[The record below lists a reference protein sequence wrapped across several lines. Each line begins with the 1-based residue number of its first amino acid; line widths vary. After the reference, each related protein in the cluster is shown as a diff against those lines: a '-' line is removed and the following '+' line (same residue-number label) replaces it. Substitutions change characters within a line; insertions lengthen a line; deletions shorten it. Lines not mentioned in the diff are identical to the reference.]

1 MRPGGRVPLSQGL
14 VLCAPT
20 PGALR
25 TRFMSCLWASRP
37 VPVAGAGC
45 WGQEGAWV
53 PLGKVLAFTSV
64 LSATCWPRLSGG
76 VQPRGP
82 RRALSRRGAR
92 AQPPGQAPAASW
104 DSCRAHAAR
113 APCAPGLSPHV
124 PAVRLLGRRALV
136 PSPGPSQSPLAPG
149 STADGSRLPGPGPR
163 GQLHVL
169 GRCLVPTPLP
179 SAFLPRHHAQ
189 ALPRPRSA
197 HRSCTERLRGAEL
210 PPPARPRAAASSPT
224 DRLPSHTPALRP
236 GPGRGPTACF
246 LSPWASV
253 PQGPPPGARAGGSHS
268 ICASCLVR
276 FTRRDVLE
284 VHRCRSKCRV
294 HPFLRPSHS
303 SSSLAPGVTSPSR
316 LS

>member
-1 MRPGGRVPLSQGL
+1 
-14 VLCAPT
+14 
-20 PGALR
+20 
-25 TRFMSCLWASRP
+25 MSCLWASRP

-53 PLGKVLAFTSV
+53 PLRKVLAFTSV

-92 AQPPGQAPAASW
+92 ARPPGQAPAASW

-113 APCAPGLSPHV
+113 APCTPGLSPHV

-169 GRCLVPTPLP
+169 GRCLVPTSLP

-197 HRSCTERLRGAEL
+197 HRSCTESLRGAEL
-210 PPPARPRAAASSPT
+210 PPPARPRAAASSPRT
-224 DRLPSHTPALRP
+224 ACPVTHPRSAPAPAAAPPPASCR
-236 GPGRGPTACF
+236 RGPPSRRALHRGLVPVARTAF
-246 LSPWASV
+246 VLRVWSV
-253 PQGPPPGARAGGSHS
+253 SR
-268 ICASCLVR
+268 
-276 FTRRDVLE
+276 
-284 VHRCRSKCRV
+284 
-294 HPFLRPSHS
+294 
-303 SSSLAPGVTSPSR
+303 GVTSSR
-316 LS
+316 SIGAAASVESTLS

>member
-1 MRPGGRVPLSQGL
+1 MPLSQGL

-64 LSATCWPRLSGG
+64 LSATCWPRLSRG

-82 RRALSRRGAR
+82 RLALSRRGAR
-92 AQPPGQAPAASW
+92 ARPPGQAPAASW

-136 PSPGPSQSPLAPG
+136 PPLGQARARSLPEAPLMGLACRALVPVGSCTSSDGVSFLLLSPLRFCRGTTHRPCH
-149 STADGSRLPGPGPR
+149 GPGAHTAAAPSASAAR
-163 GQLHVL
+163 SC
-169 GRCLVPTPLP
+169 RPLP
-179 SAFLPRHHAQ
+179 VPGRRVLPTARPPW
-189 ALPRPRSA
+189 PRPRP
-197 HRSCTERLRGAEL
+197 HRLL
-210 PPPARPRAAASSPT
+210 PVAVG
-224 DRLPSHTPALRP
+224 LRP
-236 GPGRGPTACF
+236 AGPST
-246 LSPWASV
+246 
-253 PQGPPPGARAGGSHS
+253 GGS
-268 ICASCLVR
+268 
-276 FTRRDVLE
+276 
-284 VHRCRSKCRV
+284 CRWLAQHLCFVSG
-294 HPFLRPSHS
+294 PFH
-303 SSSLAPGVTSPSR
+303 AA
-316 LS
+316 

>member
-1 MRPGGRVPLSQGL
+1 MPLSQGL

-53 PLGKVLAFTSV
+53 PLRKVLAFTSV

-92 AQPPGQAPAASW
+92 ARPPGQAPAASW

-210 PPPARPRAAASSPT
+210 PPPARPRAAASSPRT
-224 DRLPSHTPALRP
+224 ACPVTHPRSAPAPAAAPPPASCR
-236 GPGRGPTACF
+236 RGPPSRRALHRGLVPVARTAF
-246 LSPWASV
+246 VLRVWSV
-253 PQGPPPGARAGGSHS
+253 SR
-268 ICASCLVR
+268 
-276 FTRRDVLE
+276 
-284 VHRCRSKCRV
+284 
-294 HPFLRPSHS
+294 
-303 SSSLAPGVTSPSR
+303 GVTSSR
-316 LS
+316 SIGAAASVESTLS

>member
-1 MRPGGRVPLSQGL
+1 MPLSQGL

-53 PLGKVLAFTSV
+53 PLRKVLAFTSV

-82 RRALSRRGAR
+82 RLALSRRGAR
-92 AQPPGQAPAASW
+92 ARPPGQAPAASW

-136 PSPGPSQSPLAPG
+136 PPLGQARARSLPEAPLMGLACRALVPVGSCTSSDGVSFLLLSPLRFCRGTTHRPCHGPGAHTAAAPSASAARSCRPLPVPGP
-149 STADGSRLPGPGPR
+149 
-163 GQLHVL
+163 
-169 GRCLVPTPLP
+169 
-179 SAFLPRHHAQ
+179 
-189 ALPRPRSA
+189 PRP
-197 HRSCTERLRGAEL
+197 
-210 PPPARPRAAASSPT
+210 PPRTA
-224 DRLPSHTPALRP
+224 RP